1 MMVVMA
7 GSIFSFLK
15 KRGLSSS
22 DICSSAASSQVVSA
36 GVNFSQI
43 LIKTQVLLQVLV
55 FGGWGHLTL
64 ELSGDFFSDHVAA
77 GIDCRA
83 GAGEGILQSMGAG
96 EVEKWVPRWCVS
108 SDIRVE
114 NKNYGKT
121 RLQ

>member
-1 MMVVMA
+1 MVVMA

-55 FGGWGHLTL
+55 FGGWGHLTW
-64 ELSGDFFSDHVAA
+64 ELSGDFFFDHVAA
-77 GIDCRA
+77 GTDCRA
-83 GAGEGILQSMGAG
+83 GEGEGFLQSMGAG
-96 EVEKWVPRWCVS
+96 EVEKWVPCWCVS